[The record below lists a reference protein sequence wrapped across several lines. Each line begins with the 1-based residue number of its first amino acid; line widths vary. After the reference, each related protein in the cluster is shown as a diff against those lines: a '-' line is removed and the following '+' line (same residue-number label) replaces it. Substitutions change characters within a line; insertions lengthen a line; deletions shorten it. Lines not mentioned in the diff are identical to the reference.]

1 MRRGADLRRARRDT
15 RRDFARRAVIASAG
29 FANQAARSAGCAYG
43 RRIDQ
48 APRRTLAA
56 PVLTTKRIPMKPP
69 VLALM
74 MLAATMTTPAFARS
88 ETCRATTE
96 KQVASLFDR

>member
-1 MRRGADLRRARRDT
+1 MRRGADLRRACRDT

-29 FANQAARSAGCAYG
+29 FAKQAARSAGGAYG

-56 PVLTTKRIPMKPP
+56 PVLTTRRISMKPP
-69 VLALM
+69 VFALM
-74 MLAATMTTPAFARS
+74 MLAATMSTPVFGRS
-88 ETCRATTE
+88 QTCHDATE
-96 KQVASLFDR
+96 KQIASLFD